1 MKKKSHIAIV
11 LAAIAAFVC
20 TILNLFIDNE

>member
-1 MKKKSHIAIV
+1 MKKKSYIAIV
-11 LAAIAAFVC
+11 LAAISAFLF